1 MRTVVEQKWDGVAM
15 STTLAGWRPDLGY
28 GVAEATALRTSKKLE
43 RFVMTVRTD
52 WDAKIALC
60 AGVKHLVV
68 AEPKRLAKVFGY
80 KQRWR

>member
-1 MRTVVEQKWDGVAM
+1 MVEQKWDGVAM

-28 GVAEATALRTSKKLE
+28 GVASYGAADAKKLE

-68 AEPKRLAKVFGY
+68 AEPKQLAKVFGY